1 MKKSSW
7 VSFMLL
13 VIAAS
18 VLTILVAVFTALGG
32 LIPATIAVCFT
43 LCGVML
49 VTSVV
54 AWILFIRRKSKAA
67 DEAESDK
74 K

>member
-1 MKKSSW
+1 MKKSS
-7 VSFMLL
+7 VCFLLL

-18 VLTILVAVFTALGG
+18 VLTILVAIFTALGG

-49 VTSVV
+49 VASVV
-54 AWILFIRRKSKAA
+54 AWILFIRRNSKAA
-67 DEAESDK
+67 DEAEPEQK
-74 K
+74 

>member
-1 MKKSSW
+1 MKKSS
-7 VSFMLL
+7 VCFLLL

-18 VLTILVAVFTALGG
+18 VLTILVAIFTALGG

-54 AWILFIRRKSKAA
+54 AWILFIRRSSKAA